1 MNCLAWGQAHGKC
14 PINASLLGGGAVAGV
29 ILPELSEVQ
38 ELMARV
44 TSCPGLSRTEVFSR
58 MW

>member
-1 MNCLAWGQAHGKC
+1 MLV
-14 PINASLLGGGAVAGV
+14 LLGGGAVAGV
-29 ILPELSEVQ
+29 VLPELSDVQ
-38 ELMARV
+38 EPMARV